1 MATVIIRI
9 AVDDFLLCDSR
20 RAEVGDSVDLY
31 LDEVKF
37 PAASP
42 NPIRGVISDFICPE
56 AGDPESAK
64 SILFVDVTDTDLPV
78 GLSTLECC
86 DLAKIACADCCLR
99 NQERLFDIEGHAVY
113 FLEDPDEL
121 WSHVTLPST
130 IDPLANDSL
139 PSMVVDTALVGMM
152 YLWRPESQKWQPLA
166 GYNGWDAS
174 LGDPP
179 AELKSEGH
187 RLFFSGSQGAIDGTL
202 FYPLDTA
209 IYIKTDPIGG
219 VWTKIGHRG
228 EYDATGVKLSGTQTI
243 TGDKTF
249 TGEVTLDGTVE
260 GNPSVFN
267 ITTGTGGQM
276 LGGVWSFGGDTVTAE
291 GDWQANDDW
300 TFDPGG
306 SITALGIANFV
317 GITTE
322 LGSPTTTFN
331 GAAVTMVSGTTFT
344 VNSDVVEF
352 TGDSNTFSGAAVN
365 FTGTDVGFTSVS
377 NPVEFNDVKV
387 LGNLE
392 QTGSEIGFYGE
403 TPVVQASHI
412 VDASVA
418 HALDASAPLI
428 DETEAALNVLGT
440 KINSI
445 LLALENIGV
454 TADS

>member
-86 DLAKIACADCCLR
+86 DLAKVACADCCLR
-99 NQERLFDIEGHAVY
+99 NQERLFEIEGHAIY
-113 FLEDPDEL
+113 YLKDPDEL
-121 WSHVTLPST
+121 WSSVTLPST
-130 IDPLANDSL
+130 IDPLADDSL
-139 PSMVVDTALVGMM
+139 PSMVVNTALAGIM
-152 YLWRPESQKWQPLA
+152 YLWRPEVQKWQPLT

-179 AELKSEGH
+179 AEIVNEGH

-209 IYIKTDPIGG
+209 TYLDG
-219 VWTKIGHRG
+219 VWTKVGHRG

-267 ITTGTGGQM
+267 ITTTTGGQM

-306 SITALGIANFV
+306 SLTTLGVALFS
-317 GITTE
+317 GITTD
-322 LGSPTTTFN
+322 LSSPTTAFN
-331 GAAVTMVSGTTFT
+331 GAAVTMASTTTFT
-344 VNSDVVEF
+344 VDSDVVEF

-377 NPVEFNDVKV
+377 NPVEFNDVDV

-392 QTGSEIGFYGE
+392 HTGAQIGFYGE
-403 TPVVQASHI
+403 TPVVQASHV

-418 HALDASAPLI
+418 HGLASVFN
-428 DETEAALNVLGT
+428 DVQVETALNNLGT

-445 LLALENIGV
+445 LLILENIGV